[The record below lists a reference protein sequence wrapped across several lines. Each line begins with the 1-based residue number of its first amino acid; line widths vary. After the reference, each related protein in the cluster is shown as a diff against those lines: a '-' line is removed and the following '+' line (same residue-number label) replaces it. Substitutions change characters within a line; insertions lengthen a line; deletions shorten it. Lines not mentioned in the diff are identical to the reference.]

1 MKTKLQFSR
10 LDTFLLVTNGIV
22 FGGSIVL
29 LALGRVTGSVVLM
42 MIAAFLMLFGVIG
55 GVYHRARH
63 SKPSLPTAEGN

>member
-29 LALGRVTGSVVLM
+29 LAFGRVTGSVVLM

-55 GVYHRARH
+55 RAYHRARH
-63 SKPSLPTAEGN
+63 SKPSLPTAKGN